1 MVNVKKTLFTNFLEG
16 YETSRSK
23 QAPFPFTKEVTV
35 DTIASVGNKLWKEL
49 VGHQEKLRVTC
60 VHLAFTGIEFA
71 ESGQQ
76 TIEDFLKPSSSKKRL
91 PDQEPEI
98 LPGVKSGEDL
108 DPKMGAE
115 NVIYTCPRCGKS
127 IYSPAQ
133 ADVWEG
139 GQDGIIDPDY
149 IAKVKSEHE
158 DFHFAQDLANE
169 GKPRS
174 VISVTSKSP
183 RVAPSAAKRRKPP
196 SEPNGIEKFFRR
208 S

>member
-1 MVNVKKTLFTNFLEG
+1 MED
-16 YETSRSK
+16 YETARSK

-35 DTIASVGNKLWKEL
+35 DTIVLIGNRLWKEL
-49 VGHQEKLRVTC
+49 VGNQEKLRVTS
-60 VHLAFTGIEFA
+60 VNLGFTGIEFA

-76 TIEDFLKPSSSKKRL
+76 TIEEFLKPSSSKKRL
-91 PDQEPEI
+91 PDQELEI
-98 LPGVKSGEDL
+98 FPGAEIGEESDT
-108 DPKMGAE
+108 KMGAE

-149 IAKVKSEHE
+149 IAKVKLEHE

-169 GKPRS
+169 GKPQS
-174 VISVTSKSP
+174 VISVSSKSP
-183 RVAPSAAKRRKPP
+183 RVAPSTAKRRKPP